1 MPIDEQA
8 LADGWQLHQ
17 RPAQLTRRFDFSS
30 YSETRAF
37 LDQLAEL
44 SERTGYFPNLNFGKT
59 HVNVAIAAR
68 GDALDQEEIDFA
80 AQVDALAGQKQ
91 GKS

>member
-1 MPIDEQA
+1 MLIEQA
-8 LADGWQLHQ
+8 SAAGWQVQ
-17 RPAQLTRRFDFSS
+17 KRPAQMTRRLGFSS

-59 HVNVAIAAR
+59 HVNVSIAAR
-68 GDALDQEEIDFA
+68 GDSLDQEELDFA
-80 AQVDALAGQKQ
+80 SQVDALAGQPQ
-91 GKS
+91 GQS